1 METEIVCFSRVLDLL
16 FGNNNFRAFGLTR
29 VEVSIKKISNKKTI
43 SVIEDILKFGLTL
56 FLLLS
61 AITHYDVIGLKIL
74 LFSLL
79 IENHFINFTYK
90 IVISNV
96 CNDTNN

>member
-16 FGNNNFRAFGLTR
+16 FGNNNFKALGLTR

-61 AITHYDVIGLKIL
+61 AITHYDVIDLKIL
-74 LFSLL
+74 LFLLL
-79 IENHFINFTYK
+79 IEKSLYQFYLQDSYMK
-90 IVISNV
+90 YMQ
-96 CNDTNN
+96 